1 MDVRQWKY
9 CYWWLEL
16 FSSLHSTNQT
26 FLLYTVGVYLRYQT
40 GSQNYSYII
49 NTLTVADACESIIY
63 TWKVDEKKKRWANK
77 RQTKNNHYQY
87 QSNIPGLW
95 TIISFVSNTVFLY
108 YNQKPTIT
116 FLFVL
121 FFLFCSFLFS
131 MKLYY
136 GCWHAIWIDLTASAW
151 CWQMNHKFHLIPCF
165 YCLFSLD
172 CGVIFFIYI
181 YIFYLE
187 ITNHIFFG
195 NNYVLEF
202 MHATLRT
209 GNKTNRKRIRLHTN
223 AHRTI
228 GAEVPSWRAQ
238 YTPNIHNA
246 QLHNR

>member
-16 FSSLHSTNQT
+16 FSSLDSTNQT

-63 TWKVDEKKKRWANK
+63 TWKVDEKKKKRWANK

-116 FLFVL
+116 FLFVRS
-121 FFLFCSFLFS
+121 FFFFVHFYFLWNCIMAAGTRYES
-131 MKLYY
+131 
-136 GCWHAIWIDLTASAW
+136 IWRHLRDVGKWITNFIWFPVFTVCSAW
-151 CWQMNHKFHLIPCF
+151 TVVWF
-165 YCLFSLD
+165 FSYIF
-172 CGVIFFIYI
+172 IFFILKSLI
-181 YIFYLE
+181 IFSLV
-187 ITNHIFFG
+187 II
-195 NNYVLEF
+195 
-202 MHATLRT
+202 MC
-209 GNKTNRKRIRLHTN
+209 
-223 AHRTI
+223 
-228 GAEVPSWRAQ
+228 
-238 YTPNIHNA
+238 
-246 QLHNR
+246 